1 MPTNLILAA
10 IWAEQDESQKLFRLQ
25 VRTSWNDLPICFRVN
40 KSSALN
46 LRNENHKFVRLVYY
60 QSLSFYVP

>member
-1 MPTNLILAA
+1 MPTNLILAV

-25 VRTSWNDLPICFRVN
+25 VGTSSNDLPICFRVN

-46 LRNENHKFVRLVYY
+46 LRNENHKFVHLFYY